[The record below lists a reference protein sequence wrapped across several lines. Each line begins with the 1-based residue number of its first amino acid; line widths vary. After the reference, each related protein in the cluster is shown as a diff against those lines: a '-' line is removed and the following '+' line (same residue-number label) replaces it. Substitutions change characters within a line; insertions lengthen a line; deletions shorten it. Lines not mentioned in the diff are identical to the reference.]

1 MKRQMIAAG
10 YAVLLPVAVAVAA
23 VAAAT
28 AVATAS
34 SLVHRTRAGG

>member
-10 YAVLLPVAVAVAA
+10 YAVLLPTAAAVAT

-28 AVATAS
+28 AFAAAA
-34 SLVHRTRAGG
+34 SLVHRTRPGH